1 MSFPYTYSD
10 TITFSN
16 NELSSK
22 SLRNII
28 IKELTS
34 GKISGYSEN
43 EESGLLKLYSP
54 FLKIPFQINIEVTN
68 SEISYSVHLDYLIK
82 IILAVII
89 FSALFSYTSLSFF
102 FWFSSL
108 FSVIFYILNILI
120 INSFV
125 SSYILKILK
134 KYNLISS
141 EKEILTKEQEQW
153 LNDKNRCPA
162 CGQYLSTIDLICPE
176 CGLHLKRSKHTIPLD
191 ISKYKNEPIKYHYK
205 KE

>member
-1 MSFPYTYSD
+1 LSFPYTYSD

-16 NELSSK
+16 NELSLK

-108 FSVIFYILNILI
+108 FSVIFYTLNILI
-120 INSFV
+120 INGFV
-125 SSYILKILK
+125 NSYILKILK

-141 EKEILTKEQEQW
+141 EKEIWTKEQEQW

-162 CGQYLSTIDLICPE
+162 CGQYLSDIDLICPE
-176 CGLHLKRSKHTIPLD
+176 CGLHLRRNKHTIPLD